1 MSWSWA
7 SASSCPHVRPI
18 FIISASTSRRQL
30 FRGRPLFLLPCG
42 FQESDSLVMFGLAFL
57 RVWPIHLHRLWRIST
72 SIGCWFVLR
81 HSSWLLII
89 SGQWISSIFL
99 RQVLRKV
106 CNFFVLATVVLQV
119 SAPYNRTGLTIELK
133 MRSLVFVE
141 RMVDLQTLLSWWN
154 AALALPILI
163 LMSASVPPCLS
174 TLLPKYVKE
183 STSSRGLSPSTMGV
197 VFSVLTLRIWLFVG
211 WISSPMR
218 AEFWLMIVVFSC
230 I

>member
-1 MSWSWA
+1 MFGGSLVYLLRELYCTIA
-7 SASSCPHVRPI
+7 DHRLHFIRTSS
-18 FIISASTSRRQL
+18 FTYL
-30 FRGRPLFLLPCG
+30 LFLLPCG
-42 FQESDSLVMFGLAFL
+42 FHESDSLVMFGLAFL

-89 SGQWISSIFL
+89 SGQWIFSIFL

-141 RMVDLQTLLSWWN
+141 RMQT
-154 AALALPILI
+154 
-163 LMSASVPPCLS
+163 PPPAQ
-174 TLLPKYVKE
+174 T
-183 STSSRGLSPSTMGV
+183 TS
-197 VFSVLTLRIWLFVG
+197 
-211 WISSPMR
+211 
-218 AEFWLMIVVFSC
+218 
-230 I
+230 